1 MRQFAVKWY
10 QMSRIL
16 FLLMLMLC
24 CFLTSCADK
33 KETADGTRYLVYY
46 LDEDQTGLASEET
59 YCSDTAQ
66 DMVKT
71 LTELFQ
77 KLQTD
82 STDGKYKRPIPQGLE
97 VNNFQIKENQLSVY
111 FTAAYNNISGLE
123 EVLSRA
129 AVVKTL
135 CQVDGIDYVEFY
147 IEDQPLM
154 INGTA
159 VGLMSADHFI
169 MDMDDDKAEQSKQVT
184 LYFADEEGHKLRPLS
199 AKVTYNAA
207 EPLAQMLVQ
216 KLIDG
221 PASIPDVD
229 TSHIIS
235 TIPSDTILNSTT
247 IRDNICYVD
256 LSREFTK
263 MKADVS
269 SDVVIYSIVNTLC
282 ELPNVNK
289 VQFSIDGEPQDKYGE
304 ILNFHLPFERNLDL
318 LLAGTDN

>member
-16 FLLMLMLC
+16 FLLMLC

-59 YCSDTAQ
+59 YCSDVAQ

-159 VGLMSADHFI
+159 VGLMSADHF
-169 MDMDDDKAEQSKQVT
+169 MMTRQNRV
-184 LYFADEEGHKLRPLS
+184 
-199 AKVTYNAA
+199 
-207 EPLAQMLVQ
+207 
-216 KLIDG
+216 
-221 PASIPDVD
+221 
-229 TSHIIS
+229 
-235 TIPSDTILNSTT
+235 
-247 IRDNICYVD
+247 
-256 LSREFTK
+256 SR
-263 MKADVS
+263 
-269 SDVVIYSIVNTLC
+269 
-282 ELPNVNK
+282 
-289 VQFSIDGEPQDKYGE
+289 
-304 ILNFHLPFERNLDL
+304 
-318 LLAGTDN
+318 